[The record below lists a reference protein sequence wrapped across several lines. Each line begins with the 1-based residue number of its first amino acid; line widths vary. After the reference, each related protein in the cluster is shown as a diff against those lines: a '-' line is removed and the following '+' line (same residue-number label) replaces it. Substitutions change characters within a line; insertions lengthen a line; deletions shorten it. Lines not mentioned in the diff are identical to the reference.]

1 MTDEKDQSNASRAA
15 MAVWEWNVLTGKTYF
30 SPTYFSMLGY
40 GPDDLPGTYDTWV
53 ELLHEDDRENAIQ
66 KINQC
71 LEQRHGWD
79 IEFRLR
85 MKNGDYRWVRGSGDI
100 VEVAPDGT
108 LLRAIGTHL
117 DITEEKQA
125 REVLKKSGD
134 TLKSILVAAPVGIGL
149 VHDRVFSW
157 VSERILEMTGY
168 EMNELIGESARIL
181 YPSEEEFLR
190 VGRVKYGQINKADV
204 GEVNTVWKKK
214 SGEHINIHLRSAPVN
229 PQDFG
234 CGVTF
239 SALDITEKLKEEEN
253 VRRLERQ
260 VQQTKNIESL
270 GILAGGI
277 AHDFNNIL
285 MAVLGNL
292 SLLSQVV
299 APDSPDHLLVTEAEK
314 ASLRAKD
321 LTQQLL
327 TFAKG
332 GEPIKETS
340 SLEGVIV
347 DSANFVLRGSNVAIK
362 YDIPDDLWL
371 VDIDKSQMSQVIQNI
386 VINAK
391 NAMHVGGTISI
402 TCQNVPDIQKEHVPL
417 PIWKRYIKCTIC
429 DSGQGIPEHI
439 IDKIF
444 EPYFTTKQEGSG
456 LGLAITHSIITRHQ
470 GDIYAQSEVGVGT
483 SFLIYLPA
491 SEQTLEIPAKPQ
503 PVFDVQNLRIL
514 VMDDDTMVRNVSE
527 AMLTKLGHEV
537 VLAADGEEA
546 ISIYGETG
554 KNIDIVIMD
563 LTIPGGMGGKD
574 AVQELLKIDPMAKI
588 IVSSG
593 YSNDPIMANFRE
605 HGFCSAIVKPYQL
618 QELSRVIAQ
627 VMA

>member
-1 MTDEKDQSNASRAA
+1 MTDKNDHNNASKAA

-40 GPDDLPGTYDTWV
+40 GPDELPGTHDTWV
-53 ELLHEDDRENAIQ
+53 KLLHEDDRENVIQ

-125 REVLKKSGD
+125 REVLKKSED
-134 TLKSILVAAPVGIGL
+134 ALKSILVAAPVGIGL

-229 PQDFG
+229 PQDLG

-270 GILAGGI
+270 GVLAGGI

-292 SLLSQVV
+292 SLLSQAV

-332 GEPIKETS
+332 GEPIRETS

-456 LGLAITHSIITRHQ
+456 LGLAITYSIITRHQ

-491 SEQTLEIPAKPQ
+491 SEQTLDIPAKPQ
-503 PVFDVQNLRIL
+503 PVFDVRNLRIL
-514 VMDDDTMVRNVSE
+514 VMDDDAMVRNVSE

-546 ISIYGETG
+546 ISIYGDTG

-574 AVQELLKIDPMAKI
+574 AVQELLKIDPMAKV